1 MTRYSPRSF
10 RTCCHGRSV
19 CVPCASRC
27 APIPTTQ
34 PTKRPRRAP
43 SVGTIVKQSRQSEC
57 LLSRS
62 ALRRDK
68 PSTGC
73 VSSRVGALG
82 DDDADADAAKSIAFV
97 CADCM
102 TRSGIPHY
110 SCGLHAAHAIPVR
123 IGGVESVIGA
133 TWLKAFALHVNTES
147 SNTVLSLVRVQ
158 HPAHTP
164 AHQHQELRTVLRMRW
179 WYRMIWMK
187 LALQLYMHFRD
198 IVCADNQHRP
208 HKLNIHLDGHST
220 NKSFLVSTHH
230 QSTRASHC

>member
-1 MTRYSPRSF
+1 MTRYLPRSF

-27 APIPTTQ
+27 APIPTIQ

-43 SVGTIVKQSRQSEC
+43 SVGTIVKQSKQSEC

-73 VSSRVGALG
+73 VSSRVGALA
-82 DDDADADAAKSIAFV
+82 DDDADDDAAATQSIAFV
-97 CADCM
+97 CADYM

-110 SCGLHAAHAIPVR
+110 SYGLHPAHAIPVR

-133 TWLKAFALHVNTES
+133 TWLKAYALNVNTES

-164 AHQHQELRTVLRMRW
+164 AHQLQELRTVLRMRW
-179 WYRMIWMK
+179 WVPVDM
-187 LALQLYMHFRD
+187 D
-198 IVCADNQHRP
+198 E
-208 HKLNIHLDGHST
+208 
-220 NKSFLVSTHH
+220 
-230 QSTRASHC
+230 TRASVVHAFP

>member
-1 MTRYSPRSF
+1 M
-10 RTCCHGRSV
+10 
-19 CVPCASRC
+19 
-27 APIPTTQ
+27 
-34 PTKRPRRAP
+34 
-43 SVGTIVKQSRQSEC
+43 
-57 LLSRS
+57 
-62 ALRRDK
+62 
-68 PSTGC
+68 
-73 VSSRVGALG
+73 SSRVGALG

-133 TWLKAFALHVNTES
+133 TWLKAHALNVNTES

-198 IVCADNQHRP
+198 IVCADTNRAHLQSISTQDLPSVSLDARWFACQHCIQPSVHRSSVSASSQRP
-208 HKLNIHLDGHST
+208 KRPAGRTRTGEPCRSQAR
-220 NKSFLVSTHH
+220 H
-230 QSTRASHC
+230 QCAWTSIFHRTLPSPRQRRWTARASLL